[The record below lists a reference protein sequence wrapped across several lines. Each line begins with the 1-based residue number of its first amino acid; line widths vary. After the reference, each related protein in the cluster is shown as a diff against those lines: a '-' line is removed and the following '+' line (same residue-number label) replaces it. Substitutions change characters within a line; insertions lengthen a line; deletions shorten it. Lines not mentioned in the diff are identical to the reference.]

1 MILGILLATTLTF
14 KVPSIDCSGCA
25 NPVAK
30 TLAAVAGVS
39 NVHVDWKQKS
49 ATVDVPQG
57 FNRELLRNAML
68 NAGYEVQFA
77 GEKNRELQPLPADVL
92 KTLDIKAFDGSRPI
106 DFKAI
111 AAPGKITIVDF
122 YADWC
127 GPCKVLELRMQHLV
141 QGKKNIAVRRVN
153 VGKWDNA
160 AAKQATREFRLASLP
175 YLRIYDGSGKL
186 AGEIKDGMWNELLD
200 VVQKASR

>member
-30 TLAAVAGVS
+30 TL
-39 NVHVDWKQKS
+39 
-49 ATVDVPQG
+49 
-57 FNRELLRNAML
+57 
-68 NAGYEVQFA
+68 
-77 GEKNRELQPLPADVL
+77 
-92 KTLDIKAFDGSRPI
+92 DIRAFDGSRPI

-141 QGKKNIAVRRVN
+141 QGKNIAVRRVN
-153 VGKWDNA
+153 MGKWDNA
-160 AAKQATREFRLASLP
+160 AAKQATRDFRLASLP

-186 AGEIKDGMWNELLD
+186 AGEIRDGMWNELLD
-200 VVQKASR
+200 AVEKASR

>member
-25 NPVAK
+25 APVAK

-57 FNRELLRNAML
+57 FDRERLRSAML

-77 GEKNRELQPLPADVL
+77 GEKSRDLQPLPADVL

-106 DFKAI
+106 DFKTI
-111 AAPGKITIVDF
+111 TAPGKITIVDF

-127 GPCKVLELRMQHLV
+127 GPCKVLELRLQHLV
-141 QGKKNIAVRRVN
+141 QGKNVAVRRVN
-153 VGKWDNA
+153 MGKWDNA
-160 AAKQATREFRLASLP
+160 AAKQATRDFRLASLP
-175 YLRIYDGSGKL
+175 YLRIYDAHGEL
-186 AGEIKDGMWNELLD
+186 AAEIRDGMWDELLD
-200 VVQKASR
+200 AVEKASR

>member
-25 NPVAK
+25 APVAK

-39 NVHVDWKQKS
+39 NVRVDWKQKS

-57 FNRELLRNAML
+57 FDRERLRNAML

-77 GEKNRELQPLPADVL
+77 GEKTRDLQPLPADVL
-92 KTLDIKAFDGSRPI
+92 KTLDIKAFDGSRPV
-106 DFKAI
+106 DFNAI
-111 AAPGKITIVDF
+111 TAPGKITIVDF

-127 GPCKVLELRMQHLV
+127 GPCKVLELRLQHLV
-141 QGKKNIAVRRVN
+141 QGKNLAVRRVN
-153 VGKWDNA
+153 MGKWDNA
-160 AAKQATREFRLASLP
+160 AAKQATRDFRLASLP
-175 YLRIYDGSGKL
+175 YLRIYD
-186 AGEIKDGMWNELLD
+186 AHGELVAEIRDGMWDELLGA
-200 VVQKASR
+200 VEKASR

>member
-14 KVPSIDCSGCA
+14 NVPSIDCSGCA
-25 NPVAK
+25 APVAK

-39 NVHVDWKQKS
+39 NVRVDWKQKR
-49 ATVDVPQG
+49 ATVDVPQD
-57 FNRELLRNAML
+57 FDRELLRKAML

-77 GEKNRELQPLPADVL
+77 GEKNRGLQPLPAEVL
-92 KTLDIKAFDGSRPI
+92 KTLDIKAFDGSRPL
-106 DFKAI
+106 DFKAV

-127 GPCKVLELRMQHLV
+127 GPCKVLELRLQHLV
-141 QGKKNIAVRRVN
+141 QGKNIAVRRVN

-160 AAKQATREFRLASLP
+160 AAKQATRDFRLASLP
-175 YLRIYDGSGKL
+175 YLRIYDANGRL
-186 AGEIKDGMWNELLD
+186 AAEIRDGMWDEILD
-200 VVQKASR
+200 AVEKAAR

>member
-14 KVPSIDCSGCA
+14 NVPSIDCSGCA

-30 TLAAVAGVS
+30 TLAAIAGVS

-57 FNRELLRNAML
+57 FDRERLRNAML
-68 NAGYEVQFA
+68 NAGYEVQFP

-92 KTLDIKAFDGSRPI
+92 KTLDIQAFDGSKAV
-106 DFKAI
+106 DFKTI
-111 AAPGKITIVDF
+111 PVRGKITIVDF

-127 GPCKVLELRMQHLV
+127 GPCKVLELRLQHLV
-141 QGKKNIAVRRVN
+141 QGKNIAVRRVN

-160 AAKQATREFRLASLP
+160 AAKQATRDFRLASLP
-175 YLRIYDGSGKL
+175 YLRVYDGSGKL
-186 AGEIKDGMWNELLD
+186 AAEVKNGMWDEVLEA
-200 VVQKASR
+200 VEKAAR